1 MRLKPF
7 RNFQKVLDKS
17 NKKCYNNNVNKNKIK
32 EKRYLI
38 MTNKITKR
46 DYFNRLLT
54 IVAGDAELEQFI
66 AHEIELLDKKSSGRK
81 PTKNQ
86 EENGEIKKEI
96 LSVLSDGGNMTVTE
110 IQKQSEQLGELS
122 NQKVSALLRQLVD
135 AGEVVKETDK
145 KKSYFSLA

>member
-1 MRLKPF
+1 
-7 RNFQKVLDKS
+7 
-17 NKKCYNNNVNKNKIK
+17 
-32 EKRYLI
+32 
-38 MTNKITKR
+38 MTNKMTKK

-54 IVAGDAELEQFI
+54 IVAGDVELEQFI

-86 EENGEIKKEI
+86 AENVEIKKEI
-96 LSVLSDGGNMTVTE
+96 LSTLADKGTMTVTE
-110 IQKQSEQLGELS
+110 IQKESEKLGELS